1 MSTGTW
7 GQIQKLFMPKI
18 ILWKKEFQIWDFE

>member
-7 GQIQKLFMPKI
+7 GQTQKLCMPEI